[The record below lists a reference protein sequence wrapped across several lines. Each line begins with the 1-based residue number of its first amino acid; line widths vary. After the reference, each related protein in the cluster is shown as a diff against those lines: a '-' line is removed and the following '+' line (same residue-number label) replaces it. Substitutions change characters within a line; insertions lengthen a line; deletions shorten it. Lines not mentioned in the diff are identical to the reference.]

1 VGWAGRAGL
10 HVPLVLRTPA
20 GEPLFSAASV
30 ARLTVQE
37 RFALPLIA
45 LLTALAGLANYQT
58 WAPVPRF
65 AVATVALAGL
75 AWVVSFATEQL
86 GERFGPAITGMLQST
101 LGNLPE
107 LFVVI
112 FALQKG
118 ELVVA
123 QTAIVGSIFAN
134 AMLVLGLVI
143 VVGAHRA
150 PDGVMRFSHR
160 LPRDTATLLLVTV
173 FIIVLLGL
181 SLASHDPASHHVDT
195 ISAVGAVGLLVV
207 YVAWVVPYLRSDTAP
222 GEARARE
229 MATGEE
235 ARGDEAAGR
244 EAGVDADAGHELSA
258 ERARRDEVTTEEAR
272 GQQVG
277 RREAMGERHEPAS
290 GGPRLSLPLTL
301 TLLFAAGVAS
311 AFVSDWFV
319 NALSPAIVQLKISQA
334 FAGLVIV
341 AIAGNAVENTAGIV
355 LAWKGR
361 SDLAI
366 SVVKNSVAQIAAFLF
381 PLLVLISF
389 LLATTLTFALAPVY
403 IGALL
408 VMALA
413 MWQVTAD
420 GEAAAFEGWALVA
433 LYVIL
438 ATLTLYE

>member
-1 VGWAGRAGL
+1 MSALSTRERA
-10 HVPLVLRTPA
+10 
-20 GEPLFSAASV
+20 
-30 ARLTVQE
+30 
-37 RFALPLIA
+37 ALLLIA
-45 LLTALAGLANYQT
+45 LLTALAGVANYGK
-58 WAPVPRF
+58 WAAIPRF

-86 GERFGPAITGMLQST
+86 GERFGPGVTGVLQST

-123 QTAIVGSIFAN
+123 QTAIVGSVLAN
-134 AMLVLGLVI
+134 ALLVLGLVI
-143 VVGAHRA
+143 VVGARRSG
-150 PDGVMRFSHR
+150 DGIMRFHKK
-160 LPRDTATLLLVTV
+160 LPRDTATLLQVTV

-181 SLASHDPASHHVDT
+181 SLAAHDPASHHVNA
-195 ISAVGAVGLLVV
+195 ISAVGAVCLLVV
-207 YVAWVVPYLRSDTAP
+207 YLAWVVPYLRSDKAP
-222 GEARARE
+222 GAEGPAQPD
-229 MATGEE
+229 GKEE
-235 ARGDEAAGR
+235 AAEPVRAG
-244 EAGVDADAGHELSA
+244 ASA
-258 ERARRDEVTTEEAR
+258 EPEEVE
-272 GQQVG
+272 
-277 RREAMGERHEPAS
+277 H
-290 GGPRLSLPLTL
+290 GPRLPLGVTL
-301 TLLFAAGVAS
+301 GLLLCAGVAS

-319 NALSPAIVQLKISQA
+319 NGLKPAIEQLHVSQA

-341 AIAGNAVENTAGIV
+341 AIAGNAVENVAGIV

-389 LLATTLTFALAPVY
+389 ALSTALTFSLAPVY

-408 VMALA
+408 LTTLALA
-413 MWQVTAD
+413 QVTGD
-420 GEAAAFEGWALVA
+420 GEAAEFEGWALVA

>member
-1 VGWAGRAGL
+1 M
-10 HVPLVLRTPA
+10 
-20 GEPLFSAASV
+20 
-30 ARLTVQE
+30 ARFTALE
-37 RFALPLIA
+37 RITLPLIV
-45 LLTALAGLANYQT
+45 LLTALAGVANYQV

-65 AVATVALAGL
+65 AIATLALAGL

-86 GERFGPAITGMLQST
+86 GERFGPAITGMMQST

-123 QTAIVGSIFAN
+123 QTAIIGSIFAN

-143 VVGAHRA
+143 VVGAYRSR
-150 PDGVMRFSHR
+150 DGMMRFSDR
-160 LPRDTATLLLVTV
+160 LPRDTTTLLLVAV

-181 SLASHDPASHHVDT
+181 SLASHDPASHHVNT
-195 ISAVGAVGLLVV
+195 ISAVGAVSLLIV
-207 YVAWVVPYLRSDTAP
+207 YFAWVVPYLRADTAP
-222 GEARARE
+222 GGEGDGASADDPRAKE
-229 MATGEE
+229 G
-235 ARGDEAAGR
+235 GAAGP
-244 EAGVDADAGHELSA
+244 E
-258 ERARRDEVTTEEAR
+258 
-272 GQQVG
+272 
-277 RREAMGERHEPAS
+277 
-290 GGPRLSLPLTL
+290 GGGSEPRLSLSLTL
-301 TLLFAAGVAS
+301 GLLLTAGVAS

-341 AIAGNAVENTAGIV
+341 AIAGNAVENTAGLV

-403 IGALL
+403 IGAFL

-413 MWQVTAD
+413 LWQITGD

>member
-1 VGWAGRAGL
+1 
-10 HVPLVLRTPA
+10 
-20 GEPLFSAASV
+20 
-30 ARLTVQE
+30 
-37 RFALPLIA
+37 
-45 LLTALAGLANYQT
+45 
-58 WAPVPRF
+58 
-65 AVATVALAGL
+65 
-75 AWVVSFATEQL
+75 VSFATEQL

-107 LFVVI
+107 LFVVV

-143 VVGAHRA
+143 VVGARRA
-150 PDGVMRFSHR
+150 PDGIMRFSHR

-181 SLASHDPASHHVDT
+181 SLGSHDPASHHVGA
-195 ISAVGAVGLLVV
+195 ISAVGAVSLLVV
-207 YVAWVVPYLRSDTAP
+207 YLAWVVPYLRTDALPGSERRAP
-222 GEARARE
+222 TPRQ
-229 MATGEE
+229 
-235 ARGDEAAGR
+235 AAS
-244 EAGVDADAGHELSA
+244 SA
-258 ERARRDEVTTEEAR
+258 SPARRSNGA
-272 GQQVG
+272 
-277 RREAMGERHEPAS
+277 PAPS
-290 GGPRLSLPLTL
+290 DPPAGGGPRLSLASTLVLLLT
-301 TLLFAAGVAS
+301 AGVAS

-319 NALSPAIVQLKISQA
+319 NALSPAIVQLHISQA

>member
-1 VGWAGRAGL
+1 M
-10 HVPLVLRTPA
+10 
-20 GEPLFSAASV
+20 
-30 ARLTVQE
+30 ARLTALE
-37 RFALPLIA
+37 RIALSLIA
-45 LLTALAGLANYQT
+45 LLAGLAGLANYQT

-65 AVATVALAGL
+65 AIATVALAGL

-86 GERFGPAITGMLQST
+86 GERFGPAVTGMLQST

-107 LFVVI
+107 LFVVV

-195 ISAVGAVGLLVV
+195 ISAVGAVSLLVV
-207 YVAWVVPYLRSDTAP
+207 YLAWVVPYLRADKPP
-222 GEARARE
+222 GA
-229 MATGEE
+229 
-235 ARGDEAAGR
+235 GDA
-244 EAGVDADAGHELSA
+244 A
-258 ERARRDEVTTEEAR
+258 ERD
-272 GQQVG
+272 
-277 RREAMGERHEPAS
+277 
-290 GGPRLSLPLTL
+290 GPRLSLRFTL
-301 TLLFAAGVAS
+301 TLLFAGGIGS

-319 NALSPAIVQLKISQA
+319 NALEPAIVQLKISQA

-341 AIAGNAVENTAGIV
+341 AIAGNAVENTAGLV
-355 LAWKGR
+355 LAWRGR

-413 MWQVTAD
+413 MWQVTGD

>member
-1 VGWAGRAGL
+1 LGLGVGVG
-10 HVPLVLRTPA
+10 PRTP
-20 GEPLFSAASV
+20 
-30 ARLTVQE
+30 
-37 RFALPLIA
+37 
-45 LLTALAGLANYQT
+45 
-58 WAPVPRF
+58 
-65 AVATVALAGL
+65 
-75 AWVVSFATEQL
+75 
-86 GERFGPAITGMLQST
+86 
-101 LGNLPE
+101 
-107 LFVVI
+107 
-112 FALQKG
+112 
-118 ELVVA
+118 
-123 QTAIVGSIFAN
+123 
-134 AMLVLGLVI
+134 
-143 VVGAHRA
+143 

-181 SLASHDPASHHVDT
+181 SLASHDPASHHVNT
-195 ISAVGAVGLLVV
+195 ISAVGAVSLLIV
-207 YVAWVVPYLRSDTAP
+207 YVTWVVPYLR
-222 GEARARE
+222 
-229 MATGEE
+229 
-235 ARGDEAAGR
+235 
-244 EAGVDADAGHELSA
+244 ADA
-258 ERARRDEVTTEEAR
+258 RTD
-272 GQQVG
+272 
-277 RREAMGERHEPAS
+277 S
-290 GGPRLSLPLTL
+290 GAHGSPSSGPRLSLTVTLVLLLT
-301 TLLFAAGVAS
+301 AGVAS

-341 AIAGNAVENTAGIV
+341 AIAGNAVENTAGLV